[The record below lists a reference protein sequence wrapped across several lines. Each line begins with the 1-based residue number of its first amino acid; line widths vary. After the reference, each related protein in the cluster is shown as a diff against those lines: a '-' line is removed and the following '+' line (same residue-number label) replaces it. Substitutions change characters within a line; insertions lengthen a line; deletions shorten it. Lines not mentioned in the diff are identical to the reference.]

1 MRLRLFVF
9 ALLAAASFSAAAGS
23 VDVNVSNGTIEA
35 KYYANAGAADWT
47 FGGLYNRDTKDRAL
61 NVGLLATGDSA
72 FGNSRLEGGLG
83 GKLYSVTV
91 HSRTE
96 GSVTVPNADVLALA
110 LGGQLRWFP
119 GNGSFALGTYVF
131 YAPHVVTLMDGQS
144 FYDIGVRAEIE
155 VIRNSFVY
163 VGYRQVR
170 AELDNQ
176 KKVDV
181 DKGGFVGLQIKF

>member
-1 MRLRLFVF
+1 MRLIVF

-119 GNGSFALGTYVF
+119 GNGSFALGTYAF

-144 FYDIGVRAEIE
+144 FYDIGVRAELE

-163 VGYRQVR
+163 IGYRQVR

>member
-1 MRLRLFVF
+1 MNLRLIAF

-23 VDVNVSNGTIEA
+23 VDVNLSNDTIEA

-72 FGNSRLEGGLG
+72 IGNSRIEGGLG
-83 GKLYSVTV
+83 GKLYGVTV
-91 HSRTE
+91 T
-96 GSVTVPNADVLALA
+96 GGDVLALA
-110 LGGQLRWFP
+110 LGGHVRWFP
-119 GNGSFALGTYVF
+119 GNGSFALGTYAF
-131 YAPHVVTLMDGQS
+131 YAPRVVTVLDGQK
-144 FYDIGVRAEIE
+144 FYDIGVRAEVE

-176 KKVDV
+176 VKVDV
-181 DKGGFVGLQIKF
+181 DKGAFVGMQVKF

>member
-1 MRLRLFVF
+1 MRLTVF

-23 VDVNVSNGTIEA
+23 VDVNLSNGTIEA

-83 GKLYSVTV
+83 GKVYSVTV
-91 HSRTE
+91 HSE
-96 GSVTVPNADVLALA
+96 TVGTRDVLALA

-119 GNGSFALGTYVF
+119 GNGSFALGTYAF
-131 YAPHVVTLMDGQS
+131 YAPHVVTLLDGRR
-144 FYDIGVRAEIE
+144 FYDIGVRAEVE

-163 VGYRQVR
+163 VGYRQVQ
-170 AELDNQ
+170 AELDNNV
-176 KKVDV
+176 KLNV

>member
-1 MRLRLFVF
+1 MRLIVF

-23 VDVNVSNGTIEA
+23 VDVNLSNDTIEA

-72 FGNSRLEGGLG
+72 FGNSRIEGGLG
-83 GKLYSVTV
+83 GKVYSVTI
-91 HSRTE
+91 HSKDA
-96 GSVTVPNADVLALA
+96 VPNADVIALA

-119 GNGSFALGTYVF
+119 GNGSFALGTYAF
-131 YAPHVVTLMDGQS
+131 YAPHVVTLLDGQR
-144 FYDIGVRAEIE
+144 FYDIGVRAEVE

-163 VGYRQVR
+163 VGYRQMR

-176 KKVDV
+176 VKVDV
-181 DKGGFVGLQIKF
+181 DKGGFIGLQIKF